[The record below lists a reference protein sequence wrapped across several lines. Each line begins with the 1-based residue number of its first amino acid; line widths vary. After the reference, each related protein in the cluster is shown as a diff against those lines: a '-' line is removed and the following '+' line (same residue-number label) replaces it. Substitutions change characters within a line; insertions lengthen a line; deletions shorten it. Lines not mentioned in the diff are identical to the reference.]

1 MRSCVGDPL
10 PAELDRRA
18 VGQLM
23 VEHAAAHAI
32 TGFEDHDVLAGGE
45 KVACR
50 DQPRDAGADD
60 GDVGFHSLRHG
71 CQRT

>member
-1 MRSCVGDPL
+1 
-10 PAELDRRA
+10 
-18 VGQLM
+18 M